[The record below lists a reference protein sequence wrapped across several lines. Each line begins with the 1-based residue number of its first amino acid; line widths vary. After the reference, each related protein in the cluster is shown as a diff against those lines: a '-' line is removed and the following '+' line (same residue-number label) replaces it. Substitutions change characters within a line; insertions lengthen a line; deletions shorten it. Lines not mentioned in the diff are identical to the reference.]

1 MNLFNGPDLMETTS
15 TEVKNLILKPSQ
27 MQRANETGALYYGDK
42 DGKPTAFGGAST
54 TSSGGVEKLVQWGPN
69 LERERN
75 QQTIDFMQQE
85 FQFRRRGKIGIGP
98 NKAAIAIRFDDGQTF
113 LKNNVVALMQARDL
127 PFSIVLISRWDEVAW
142 GSGASAADI
151 TSEVNRGA
159 EVFSHGL
166 DHQDYIGYQGLYDN
180 VVLSKSE
187 IESKLPTV
195 KVQGFALPGVD
206 LDYAAP
212 GSTPVTPEQR
222 GSDLPYGGLTK
233 VEHWNGAGGRLLMS
247 HYPMAEAYSGPVRCR
262 ITDSPSLYLYGRS
275 HIGLD
280 YTTLAQAKAAVD
292 QAVIEKCSLR
302 FMAHP
307 ATFGTA
313 QSLFTLA
320 DFTSFL
326 DYLVQLR
333 DAETIE
339 IVMPS
344 SLPFVTN
351 TTSRLDLMAG
361 RGNLVNATNNPA
373 YGWNSLGG
381 IYNIL
386 SESGGH
392 NGLPSFQMN
401 ASGSHI
407 SQPLYLVTDCTI
419 QGYAGE
425 TFEFRGWAKSVD
437 TSNTQARIDIT
448 AGGTAWSVGKSV
460 LVGLEEKLIRLPFT
474 IPKIGPN
481 GEFIGSI
488 AIKPGRWGG
497 SGIIWSDMSCV
508 KL

>member
-1 MNLFNGPDLMETTS
+1 MGTGQGKLPLDVVTDNALRKRKYEKDELVVTTTS
-15 TEVKNLILKPSQ
+15 
-27 MQRANETGALYYGDK
+27 
-42 DGKPTAFGGAST
+42 DGE
-54 TSSGGVEKLVQWGPN
+54 VEKLVQWGPN
-69 LERERN
+69 LERERDAGAVN
-75 QQTIDFMQQE
+75 LMHQE
-85 FQFRRRGKIGIGP
+85 FQFRRRGKVGIGP
-98 NKAAIAIRFDDGQTF
+98 NKAAISIRFDDGQTF
-113 LKNNVVALMQARDL
+113 LKNDIVALMQARDL
-127 PFSIVLISRWDEVAW
+127 PFSIVLISRWDTFAW

-151 TSEVNRGA
+151 TSYVNRGA
-159 EVFSHGL
+159 EIFSHGL

-180 VVLSKSE
+180 VVLSKAE

-280 YTTLAQAKAAVD
+280 YVTLAQAEAAVD
-292 QAVIEKCSLR
+292 QAVNEKCSLR

-333 DAETIE
+333 DAGAIE

-344 SLPFVTN
+344 SMPFVTN
-351 TTSRLDLMAG
+351 TSSRLDLMAG
-361 RGNLVNATNNPA
+361 RGNLVGATNNA
-373 YGWNSLGG
+373 SYGWNSLGG

-392 NGLPSFQMN
+392 DGLPNFQMN
-401 ASGSHI
+401 ASGDHY
-407 SQPLYLVTDCTI
+407 SQPLYLVTDCTL

-425 TFEFRGWAKSVD
+425 TFEFRGWAQSVD
-437 TSNTQARIDIT
+437 AANTQARIDIT
-448 AGGTAWSVGKSV
+448 AGGTAWTVGKST
-460 LVGLEEKLIRLPFT
+460 LVGPNWTLIRFPFT
-474 IPKIGPN
+474 IPKVGPN

-488 AIKPGRWGG
+488 AIKPSRWGG
-497 SGIIWSDMSCV
+497 SGIRWSDMSCV